1 MKHLALDQ
9 APYRHSE
16 RMLNEVQKTIL
27 TEELRTALFLLRDVE
42 IIKMRLKQKFRATNR
57 THSMED
63 LSDHENGRKGS
74 GLKKVQSVCPIVRTI
89 VHLLEANHASHWTRL
104 TPRPRPSLLTG
115 LDYYGTST
123 SILLSTMNPRRYFV
137 DLANRASIT
146 INPRSKRMIRATT
159 SPPQL
164 S

>member
-57 THSMED
+57 TYSMED

-74 GLKKVQSVCPIVRTI
+74 RLKKV
-89 VHLLEANHASHWTRL
+89 
-104 TPRPRPSLLTG
+104 
-115 LDYYGTST
+115 
-123 SILLSTMNPRRYFV
+123 
-137 DLANRASIT
+137 
-146 INPRSKRMIRATT
+146 
-159 SPPQL
+159 
-164 S
+164 